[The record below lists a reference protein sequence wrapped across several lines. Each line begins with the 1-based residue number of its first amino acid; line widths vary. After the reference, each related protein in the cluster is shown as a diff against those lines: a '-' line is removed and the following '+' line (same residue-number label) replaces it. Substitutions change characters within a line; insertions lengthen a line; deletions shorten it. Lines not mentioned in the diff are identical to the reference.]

1 MKEVIYMD
9 KGMNLGLEIKE
20 YNGPGYKEQI
30 DFNNWRVAIAN
41 YKPELEESKLEYLE
55 RHLESDEVFVLVE
68 GTAGLLIGEEKMR
81 CQFEKG
87 RLYNVK
93 CGTWHRVFMK
103 PNAKIVIVENA
114 DTGKDNTEYMDI

>member
-1 MKEVIYMD
+1 MFGI
-9 KGMNLGLEIKE
+9 EIKE

-41 YKPELEESKLEYLE
+41 YKPELEESRLEYLE

-68 GTAGLLIGEEKMR
+68 GTAGLLIGEEKAR

-87 RLYNVK
+87 KLYNVK
-93 CGTWHRVFMK
+93 CGTWHRVFMT
-103 PNAKIVIVENA
+103 PDSKIVIVENA